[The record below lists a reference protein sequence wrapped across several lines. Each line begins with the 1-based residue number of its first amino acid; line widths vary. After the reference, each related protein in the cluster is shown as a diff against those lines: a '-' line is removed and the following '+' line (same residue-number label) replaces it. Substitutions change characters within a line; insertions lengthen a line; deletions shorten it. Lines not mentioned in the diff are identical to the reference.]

1 MQTQIISSNKLLEGT
16 NLSILD
22 TARLVRNL
30 LDFKADDSKLTD
42 IQHCQKIIELGIKAY
57 REQSIGKTLIKGFEQ
72 YLASKSDLSKDALK
86 DIKYLGARLFRTCPQ
101 MKMVKFSNLTSSR
114 CLEWLEKSFDTN
126 VQFNKGRTFLSGLF
140 SYAIK
145 QNWLKE
151 NLISSIEIKHVEETE
166 IKALS
171 IPQIKRLLKTAK
183 LPAHKA
189 CAAALGIM
197 LWAGVRPKEV
207 SRLKWKDI
215 DLDERIITIRSS
227 TSKTG
232 GTRHIEITTV
242 LRKWLQKLK
251 KPPTENICPTDWI
264 RRWKAL
270 RDDAGF
276 KGEWINDVLRHTFA
290 SYHLKQFKNLILLQA
305 EMGHRDLNL
314 LRSRYVNMQGISK
327 DDAWTFFNFYKIK
340 FSNT

>member
-22 TARLVRNL
+22 ATRLVRNL

-57 REQSIGKTLIKGFEQ
+57 RELAIGKTLIKGFEQ

-86 DIKYLGARLFRTCPQ
+86 DIKYIGNRLFRICPE
-101 MKMVKFSNLTSSR
+101 MKLVKFSNLTSNR
-114 CLEWLEKSFDTN
+114 CLEWLEKSFDTPS
-126 VQFNKGRTFLSGLF
+126 QFNKGRTFLSGLF
-140 SYAIK
+140 SFAIK
-145 QNWLKE
+145 KNWLAK
-151 NLISSIEIKHVEETE
+151 NPISAIEIKHVEEAE

-183 LPAHKA
+183 LSKHKA

-197 LWAGVRPKEV
+197 LWAGVRPREV

-215 DLDERIITIRSS
+215 DLDERIITIRSL

-251 KPPTENICPTDWI
+251 KPPTENICPADWT
-264 RRWKAL
+264 RRWKTL

-290 SYHLKQFKNLILLQA
+290 SYHLKHFKNLILLQA

-314 LRSRYVNMQGISK
+314 LRCRYVNMQGISK
-327 DDAWTFFNFYKIK
+327 DDVWIFWV
-340 FSNT
+340 NTKGCGIG

>member
-1 MQTQIISSNKLLEGT
+1 MQTQIISANKLLEGT

-22 TARLVRNL
+22 AVRLVRNL
-30 LDFKADDSKLTD
+30 LDLKSDETKISD

-72 YLASKSDLSKDALK
+72 YLASKSHLSKDALK
-86 DIKYLGARLFRTCPQ
+86 DIKYIGARLFKTCPQ
-101 MKMVKFSNLTSSR
+101 MKMVKFTNLTLPR
-114 CLEWLEKSFDTN
+114 CEEWLEKTFDTPS
-126 VQFNKGRTFLSGLF
+126 QFNKGRTFLSGLF

-145 QNWLKE
+145 QDWLKK
-151 NLISSIEIKHVEETE
+151 NLASTIEIKPTKETE

-171 IPQIKRLLKTAK
+171 ISQIRNLLKTAK
-183 LPAHKA
+183 LPHHKD

-197 LWAGVRPKEV
+197 LWAGVRPREV
-207 SRLKWKDI
+207 SRLKWEDI
-215 DLDERIITIRSS
+215 DLEEKIITIRST

-242 LRKWLQKLK
+242 LRKWLLRLK
-251 KPPTENICPTDWI
+251 KNPSENICPPDWT
-264 RRWKAL
+264 RHWKAL

-276 KGEWINDVLRHTFA
+276 KGKWVNDVLRHTFA
-290 SYHLKQFKNLILLQA
+290 SYHLKHFKNLILLQA

-314 LRSRYVNMQGISK
+314 LRTRYVNMQGITK
-327 DDAWTFFNFYKIK
+327 DDAWIFFNFYKIRI
-340 FSNT
+340 

>member
-1 MQTQIISSNKLLEGT
+1 MKL
-16 NLSILD
+16 
-22 TARLVRNL
+22 
-30 LDFKADDSKLTD
+30 
-42 IQHCQKIIELGIKAY
+42 
-57 REQSIGKTLIKGFEQ
+57 
-72 YLASKSDLSKDALK
+72 
-86 DIKYLGARLFRTCPQ
+86 
-101 MKMVKFSNLTSSR
+101 VKFSNLTSNR
-114 CLEWLEKSFDTN
+114 CLEWLEKSFDTPS
-126 VQFNKGRTFLSGLF
+126 QFNKGRTFLSGLF
-140 SYAIK
+140 SFAIK
-145 QNWLKE
+145 KNWLAK
-151 NLISSIEIKHVEETE
+151 NPISAIEIKHVEEAE

-183 LPAHKA
+183 LSKHKA

-197 LWAGVRPKEV
+197 LWAGVRPREV

-215 DLDERIITIRSS
+215 DLDERIITIRSL

-251 KPPTENICPTDWI
+251 KPPTENICPADWT
-264 RRWKAL
+264 RRWKTL

-290 SYHLKQFKNLILLQA
+290 SYHLKHFKNLILLQA

-314 LRSRYVNMQGISK
+314 LRCRYVNMQGISK
-327 DDAWTFFNFYKIK
+327 DDVWIFFNLYKI
-340 FSNT
+340 SL

>member
-1 MQTQIISSNKLLEGT
+1 MQTQIISANKLLEGT

-22 TARLVRNL
+22 ATRLVRNL
-30 LDFKADDSKLTD
+30 LDFKAEDSKLTD

-86 DIKYLGARLFRTCPQ
+86 DIKYIGNRLFRTCPQ
-101 MKMVKFSNLTSSR
+101 MKMVKFSNLTPDR
-114 CLEWLEKSFDTN
+114 CEDWLEKTFDTN

-140 SYAIK
+140 SFAIK
-145 QNWLKE
+145 KNWLTK
-151 NLISSIEIKHVEETE
+151 NPISAIEIKHVEETE

-183 LPAHKA
+183 FPQHKD
-189 CAAALGIM
+189 CASALGIM

-207 SRLKWKDI
+207 SRLKWKDVN
-215 DLDERIITIRSS
+215 LEEKIITIRSA

-232 GTRHIEITTV
+232 GVRHIEITTV
-242 LRKWLQKLK
+242 LRKWLQKSK
-251 KPPTENICPTDWI
+251 KPSTENICPADWI

-270 RDDAGF
+270 RDDAGL

-290 SYHLKQFKNLILLQA
+290 SYHLKHFKNLILL
-305 EMGHRDLNL
+305 
-314 LRSRYVNMQGISK
+314 
-327 DDAWTFFNFYKIK
+327 
-340 FSNT
+340 

>member
-1 MQTQIISSNKLLEGT
+1 MQTQIISANKLLEGT
-16 NLSILD
+16 NISILD
-22 TARLVRNL
+22 ATRLVRNL
-30 LDFKADDSKLTD
+30 LDFKADDSKITD

-57 REQSIGKTLIKGFEQ
+57 REQAIGKTLVKGFEQ

-86 DIKYLGARLFRTCPQ
+86 DIKYIGNRLFRTCPE
-101 MKMVKFSNLTSSR
+101 MKFVKFSNLTSNR
-114 CLEWLEKSFDTN
+114 CLEWLEKTFDTN

-140 SYAIK
+140 SFAIK
-145 QNWLKE
+145 KNWLTK
-151 NLISSIEIKHVEETE
+151 NPISAIEIKHVEETE

-171 IPQIKRLLKTAK
+171 IPQIKKLLKTAK
-183 LPAHKA
+183 FPQHKD
-189 CAAALGIM
+189 CASALGIM

-207 SRLKWKDI
+207 SRLKWKDVN
-215 DLDERIITIRSS
+215 LEEKIITIRSA

-232 GTRHIEITTV
+232 GVRHIEITTV

-251 KPPTENICPTDWI
+251 KPPTENICPADWI

-290 SYHLKQFKNLILLQA
+290 SYHLKHFKNLILLQA

-314 LRSRYVNMQGISK
+314 LRSRYVNMQGITK
-327 DDAWTFFNFYKIK
+327 DDAWTFFNFYKIRI
-340 FSNT
+340 